1 MIEDEIIRTNMDTDV
16 VVSSIKSSVH
26 ILKGRPKANRNEQ
39 KQFWTNGY
47 KIWDN
52 DEFKSHLRLHRQT
65 WNYLNSITKDYFYF
79 TSKIRLYKQ
88 NLYSTLPS
96 CASVIKRISRAL
108 NKQRDY

>member
-1 MIEDEIIRTNMDTDV
+1 MIEEEIIRTNMDTDV
-16 VVSSIKSSVH
+16 VVASIESSVH
-26 ILKGRPKANRNEQ
+26 VLTGNVARKKRRPKANRNER

-88 NLYSTLPS
+88 N
-96 CASVIKRISRAL
+96 
-108 NKQRDY
+108 